1 VAYKKISRSGKC
13 RFPDDERE
21 RERERERE
29 WNIKTEGYYQKN

>member
-1 VAYKKISRSGKC
+1 VAYKKISLSGKC
-13 RFPDDERE
+13 RFPDERE